1 MRQPVTSQDVGCRLT
16 HQLHWMLSRKWFSSH
31 LRGSCVN
38 CLSKPL
44 CLLRTV
50 HSWMAP
56 VCRPSCACSPVRIS
70 MPLNT
75 WPYAPLPSSS
85 PSLNLSVSFLLLL
98 LLCRG
103 EERMVLVVEAYR
115 LPVVLLLVL
124 TLRLDK
130 LRESMMLAEMTES
143 IAGSP
148 PVWLC
153 CQGRLYSPQL
163 GAMAPAWQ

>member
-1 MRQPVTSQDVGCRLT
+1 
-16 HQLHWMLSRKWFSSH
+16 
-31 LRGSCVN
+31 
-38 CLSKPL
+38 
-44 CLLRTV
+44 
-50 HSWMAP
+50 MAP
-56 VCRPSCACSPVRIS
+56 VRSPSCACSPVRMS

-103 EERMVLVVEAYR
+103 EERMVLVVEAYK

-130 LRESMMLAEMTES
+130 LRESMMLAEMTERNYRKHS
-143 IAGSP
+143 SLVVLLREGLLLQAG
-148 PVWLC
+148 
-153 CQGRLYSPQL
+153 CQ
-163 GAMAPAWQ
+163 AEAPA